1 MPNNSRKEKSEE
13 EKKEDKKFHIEL
25 VKQMLT
31 LSTAAFGLV
40 AALAWNAFIQELVT
54 SYVKKYLSVGG
65 ALLSMGI
72 YAIIVTVLAVFVTYQ
87 LSRIIKRLENK

>member
-1 MPNNSRKEKSEE
+1 MPSNSRET
-13 EKKEDKKFHIEL
+13 KKESDQKFHVEL
-25 VKQMLT
+25 AKQMLT

-40 AALAWNAFIQELVT
+40 AALAWNAFIQELVA

-65 ALLSMGI
+65 ALVSMGI
-72 YAIIVTVLAVFVTYQ
+72 YAIIVTALAVFVTYQ

>member
-1 MPNNSRKEKSEE
+1 MPSNSRTPKE
-13 EKKEDKKFHIEL
+13 EKNRFHIEL
-25 VKQMLT
+25 MKQMLT

-54 SYVKKYLSVGG
+54 TYVKKYLSVGG

-72 YAIIVTVLAVFVTYQ
+72 YAVIVTILAVLVTYQ
-87 LSRIIKRLENK
+87 LSKILKRFENN

>member
-1 MPNNSRKEKSEE
+1 MPNNSRKEKTED

-72 YAIIVTVLAVFVTYQ
+72 YAIIVTILAVFVTYQ